1 MHLLKIE
8 KKQTLI
14 KLPLTLKKTKKT
26 RQLQANEVSK
36 IDGNKRQCTSPPCER
51 SNLTVFSRP
60 LFAA

>member
-14 KLPLTLKKTKKT
+14 KLPLTLKKKKT

-36 IDGNKRQCTSPPCER
+36 LTAIDDSAPHLHVKEVT
-51 SNLTVFSRP
+51 
-60 LFAA
+60 

>member
-14 KLPLTLKKTKKT
+14 KLPLTLKKKKKT

-36 IDGNKRQCTSPPCER
+36 
-51 SNLTVFSRP
+51 LTAINDSAPHLHVKEVT
-60 LFAA
+60 